1 MKRLAA
7 SIAVD
12 ALAGLAALVL
22 FVLADSRF
30 HVGADL
36 REGLAVLA
44 ALYLCAGALRGHGR
58 PRAAWLKGLMVGSAG
73 SVVLIALGW
82 GSIHHAVLAVLLL
95 TANLF
100 AVCGVRLRHLWQTRS
115 VAGMTA
121 TLIVAAAALA
131 TVNAAAIPPLMTRIA
146 TRRTSAQAAAF
157 SISSPDGTT
166 LGPADFRGSVVVLD
180 FWATWCPPCRREMP
194 VLDGLYRR
202 YRHDPKVRFWAVDV
216 QKNGDTPAKAREF
229 MQSAGYTLPLAF
241 ADEKALEPLAL
252 EGFPSLVV
260 IDRRGRTRLLHIGYD
275 GSERLQAELS
285 REIDALLEE

>member
-1 MKRLAA
+1 MRAVAVFIAA
-7 SIAVD
+7 D
-12 ALAGLAALVL
+12 ALTGLAALAL
-22 FVLADSRF
+22 FVFADNRF
-30 HVGADL
+30 HVGADMC
-36 REGLAVLA
+36 EGLVILA
-44 ALYLCAGALRGHGR
+44 ILYLCAGVLRGHGR
-58 PRAAWLKGLMVGSAG
+58 PQAAWLKGLVVSSAG
-73 SVVLIALGW
+73 SLLLLLLGW
-82 GSIHHAVLAVLLL
+82 DSIPHAVLAMLL
-95 TANLF
+95 TTVIVF
-100 AVCGVRLRHLWQTRS
+100 AACGVLVRHLWQARS
-115 VAGMTA
+115 VAGMAA
-121 TLIVAAAALA
+121 TLLVAAAALA
-131 TVNAAAIPPLMTRIA
+131 AVDITAVPPLMTRIA
-146 TRRTSAQAAAF
+146 TRRTSAPAAAF
-157 SISSPDGTT
+157 SISSPDGTR

-202 YRHDPKVRFWAVDV
+202 YQRNPKVEFWAVDV